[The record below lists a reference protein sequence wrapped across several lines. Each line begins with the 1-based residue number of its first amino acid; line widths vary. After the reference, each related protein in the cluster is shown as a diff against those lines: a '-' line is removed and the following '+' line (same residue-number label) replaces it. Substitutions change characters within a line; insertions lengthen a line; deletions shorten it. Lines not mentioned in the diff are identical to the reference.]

1 MFFYSAIALK
11 ADTSAK
17 RGVGRLVI
25 KVYPSERKRFYFR
38 YYRNGKRE
46 FLPIGDYPS
55 TSLVEANNQANFYT
69 QQLTQGID
77 PIEFIEKTKAEKL
90 KQKAEAE
97 KLAKAEAMKGS
108 VRQLFEG
115 YTQDMKKQGKRTADS
130 VMEAL
135 ERDVIPILGED
146 TKASDVTPMILN

>member
-1 MFFYSAIALK
+1 MSFTNRFIQSLKAKKASYYK

-90 KQKAEAE
+90 KQEEEA
-97 KLAKAEAMKGS
+97 KQLAKVEAMK
-108 VRQLFEG
+108 RHE
-115 YTQDMKKQGKRTADS
+115 
-130 VMEAL
+130 
-135 ERDVIPILGED
+135 
-146 TKASDVTPMILN
+146 KAG